1 MCPGRRK
8 KFGFKILFSLLAE
21 NTISAIKTPSEME
34 VAPRYTLL
42 TVFTLFVLFKR
53 LYTAETVAVFLYI
66 LLGRVREYL
75 VEITIDKQ
83 SKDYS
88 SRRVTLAER

>member
-1 MCPGRRK
+1 
-8 KFGFKILFSLLAE
+8 
-21 NTISAIKTPSEME
+21 ME

-53 LYTAETVAVFLYI
+53 LYTAETVAVCLYI

-83 SKDYS
+83 SKDYT